1 METPDVD
8 RKQIEKAVKA
18 LFKWS
23 AKQEKQNDL
32 IEKQDKFWLV
42 VTTKKMPDRKRVKPE
57 GVLISN
63 SLYNDKEICLFTKD
77 PQKDYKEKLSSEG
90 VENVKVIGL
99 SKLKAK
105 YKPYEA
111 KRELAASY
119 DLFVTDNRIVE
130 FLPKMLGKTFFQ
142 KKKIPVTVDLRKEHI
157 KPEIERVRNSTF
169 IHFNMGTCISIYV
182 ATTEMTQEQCVENIV
197 DVWNELDKIPGKWDN
212 ILSIN
217 LKLTESISLPI
228 YATLPEPDE

>member
-142 KKKIPVTVDLRKEHI
+142 KK
-157 KPEIERVRNSTF
+157 N
-169 IHFNMGTCISIYV
+169 SIYV